1 MHRSSFMASLII
13 KYLVRCYLCVQG
25 WNQHMVSFMAILIL
39 SVFQRMGAVPYPKSH
54 QMYDEGKEQINSA
67 LIPVLGEDG

>member
-1 MHRSSFMASLII
+1 
-13 KYLVRCYLCVQG
+13 
-25 WNQHMVSFMAILIL
+25 MVSFMAILIL